1 MRLREKLPL
10 RQRKNLHMAK
20 WTLRQQAN
28 FFDLL
33 ADLLTAGFSLKQA
46 LQSLKMFLPKNG
58 LATVIAELETGQS
71 FSQALR
77 SKVTTNIYCQ
87 LVIAEKHG
95 SVDQSVLQLGKYL
108 KKRVQQR
115 EKLQSLLLYPAIILG
130 LLFFLMIALKIWLA
144 PEIAQ
149 FSVSTTGKDPFSY
162 LNFVKL
168 GGLVL
173 LSLLSLGGL
182 HFFYWWKKQSILGRH
197 SWYSSL
203 PIVGSLYRQYNC
215 YYLTFNLGLLIESGL
230 EFQQICGLLEQFE
243 KKSLLYHLGH
253 AFSQR
258 LARGEK
264 LTQIM
269 GHYPF
274 IPPELAL
281 FFQKGRSKEEIGKD
295 LLAYSKLAYQK
306 LLEKTDQLLAWVQP
320 LLFMVIAIVIIC
332 TYLALLLPLYS
343 SLGGLYK

>member
-1 MRLREKLPL
+1 M
-10 RQRKNLHMAK
+10 
-20 WTLRQQAN
+20 
-28 FFDLL
+28 
-33 ADLLTAGFSLKQA
+33 SL
-46 LQSLKMFLPKNG
+46 F
-58 LATVIAELETGQS
+58 
-71 FSQALR
+71 
-77 SKVTTNIYCQ
+77 
-87 LVIAEKHG
+87 
-95 SVDQSVLQLGKYL
+95 
-108 KKRVQQR
+108 
-115 EKLQSLLLYPAIILG
+115 ILG
-130 LLFFLMIALKIWLA
+130 VI
-144 PEIAQ
+144 
-149 FSVSTTGKDPFSY
+149 
-162 LNFVKL
+162 
-168 GGLVL
+168 
-173 LSLLSLGGL
+173 
-182 HFFYWWKKQSILGRH
+182 HFFYWWKKQSIFGRH

-230 EFQQICGLLEQFE
+230 EFQQICGLLEHFE
-243 KKSLLYHLGH
+243 EKSLLYHLGR
-253 AFSQR
+253 AFSER

-269 GHYPF
+269 EHYPF

-306 LLEKTDQLLAWVQP
+306 LLEKSDHLLAWVQP

>member
-1 MRLREKLPL
+1 
-10 RQRKNLHMAK
+10 MAK

-28 FFDLL
+28 FF
-33 ADLLTAGFSLKQA
+33 DLLTAGFSLKQA

-58 LATVIAELETGQS
+58 LATVIAELENGQS

-182 HFFYWWKKQSILGRH
+182 YFFTGGKSSR
-197 SWYSSL
+197 SWGGTVGIAAYRSL
-203 PIVGSLYRQYNC
+203 VAYIVN
-215 YYLTFNLGLLIESGL
+215 I
-230 EFQQICGLLEQFE
+230 
-243 KKSLLYHLGH
+243 
-253 AFSQR
+253 
-258 LARGEK
+258 
-264 LTQIM
+264 
-269 GHYPF
+269 
-274 IPPELAL
+274 
-281 FFQKGRSKEEIGKD
+281 
-295 LLAYSKLAYQK
+295 
-306 LLEKTDQLLAWVQP
+306 
-320 LLFMVIAIVIIC
+320 IVII
-332 TYLALLLPLYS
+332 
-343 SLGGLYK
+343 